1 LVSIRKNLGEGR
13 TLAKMR
19 ARAAKSKK
27 FLVVILP
34 PHYSN
39 RGEVKAVLLPLIEWQ
54 ALHKLDNKRIRK

>member
-1 LVSIRKNLGEGR
+1 
-13 TLAKMR
+13 MQ
-19 ARAAKSKK
+19 ARAAKSKR

-39 RGEVKAVLLPLIEWQ
+39 RGGVKAVLLPLIEWQ

>member
-1 LVSIRKNLGEGR
+1 
-13 TLAKMR
+13 M
-19 ARAAKSKK
+19 ARATKSKR

-39 RGEVKAVLLPLIEWQ
+39 RGGGVKAVLLPLIEWQ